1 MICWL
6 RRKLSNQHRRLE
18 QTKKIMQEEIYI
30 SVDIETAGPIPG
42 EYSMLS
48 LGTCVIGQPDKTF
61 YVELKPINN
70 NFVQEAIEISQFD
83 LDKLAQSGDDP
94 ERAMKTF
101 GNWVQQIVGDAKPV
115 FVGFNASFDWS
126 FVNWYFHK
134 FTDENPFGFAALD
147 IKAYYMG
154 FSGCK
159 WSETTSRKLP
169 DEIKSSQPLTHNALD
184 DALSQGEIFT
194 NLLFLSSKRK

>member
-1 MICWL
+1 MD
-6 RRKLSNQHRRLE
+6 
-18 QTKKIMQEEIYI
+18 EEVYI

-48 LGTCVIGQPDKTF
+48 IGASVVGEPESSF
-61 YVELKPINN
+61 YAELKPLNDN
-70 NFVQEAIEISQFD
+70 AVPEAMAVSKLDMKLLTEEGQE
-83 LDKLAQSGDDP
+83 P
-94 ERAMKTF
+94 RAAMSEF
-101 GNWVQQIVGDAKPV
+101 REWVQASAAGRKPV

-134 FTDENPFGFAALD
+134 FIDGNPFGFGALD

-159 WSETTSRKLP
+159 WGKTTSSQLP
-169 DEIKSSQPLTHNALD
+169 PEFQPNQTATHNALD
-184 DALSQGEIFT
+184 DAKSQGEIFHKMLQARG
-194 NLLFLSSKRK
+194 LL

>member
-1 MICWL
+1 
-6 RRKLSNQHRRLE
+6 
-18 QTKKIMQEEIYI
+18 MQEEIYI

-48 LGTCVIGQPDKTF
+48 LGACVIGQPDQTF

-70 NFVQEAIEISQFD
+70 NYVQAAIEVSQFN
-83 LDKLAQSGDDP
+83 LEKLSKSGDEP
-94 ERAMKTF
+94 EKAMKTF
-101 GNWVQQIVGDAKPV
+101 GKWVQQIAGNAKPV

-126 FVNWYFHK
+126 FVNWYFHT

-159 WSETTSRKLP
+159 WSETTSSQLP
-169 DEIKSSQPLTHNALD
+169 KELKPSKALTHNALD
-184 DALSQGEIFT
+184 DAVIQGDIFSK
-194 NLLFLSSKRK
+194 LLILSKRKIVSK